1 MFYTYFFVYSSRL
14 VSTENH
20 KYHPTSPLVDSNTC
34 SFVINAWTN
43 GTLIDLKKA
52 TLSIRMKLLTEANA
66 PLVCASNNCAPIN
79 PILQGLIKSMRV
91 FLNDA
96 IVKRTRG

>member
-20 KYHPTSPLVDSNTC
+20 KYHPTSPLVDSNAC

-52 TLSIRMKLLTEANA
+52 TLSIRMKLLTE
-66 PLVCASNNCAPIN
+66 VCASNNCAPIN